1 MRFFNVYNLKSM
13 YIHGEIEDF
22 CKIIG
27 MDEEEF
33 YELGNH
39 EEILI
44 WDHHIEALKVAGIF
58 KEWV

>member
-1 MRFFNVYNLKSM
+1 MRFFNVFNLKAM

-33 YELGNH
+33 YELRNDD
-39 EEILI
+39 EVLI
-44 WDHHIEALKVAGIF
+44 WDHDIELLKAAGIF